1 MVTSSFHITSLT
13 APTVTRA
20 RGLAAYEQL
29 RPHLYSHES
38 IEIDLSGEFPLSL
51 SFLDEFI
58 RHLSGA
64 GVLNRVTFVAKEG
77 EALRKLAR
85 VAEIR
90 HVDIWYRNSDIPGR
104 RRIDPL
110 PPTLTESVLLEEKP
124 HDDVR

>member
-1 MVTSSFHITSLT
+1 MVTTRFHITSLT

-29 RPHLYSHES
+29 RSHLHGHEL

-64 GVLNRVTFVAKEG
+64 AALPRLTFLVKDG
-77 EALRKLAR
+77 DALRKLAR

-90 HVDIWYRNSDIPGR
+90 HLTLWYRHTDLPER
-104 RRIDPL
+104 KRVEPL
-110 PPTLTESVLLEEKP
+110 PATPTTSVVLDIKP
-124 HDDVR
+124 EHEGL